1 MSKTVIVAQK
11 YDEDT
16 LVQQT
21 TALYMEDQLGW
32 KSVYAYNTETFGS
45 KGTLGRES
53 DREVVLTRHLHEALV
68 KLNPRLPPS
77 AYHDAIRQIV
87 EYSVIQSTLQINQ
100 EKYRLLKDGVN
111 VHFRDNK
118 GELIKRRLKVF
129 DFVNPKENDF
139 LAVRELWI
147 RGSIYRRRADIVDFV
162 NGIPLLFMELKN
174 IHKDIRSAYE
184 NNLSDYKDTIPHL
197 FYNNSIIVLGNGD
210 EAKIGSYSSK
220 YEYFHEWKRLTEDD
234 KGIVDMETLLKGI
247 CDKNN
252 FLDIFENFVLFDD
265 SSGKLTKII
274 AKNHQYLGVNRA
286 IDAVIE
292 RKQLEGKLGVFWHT
306 QGAGKSYSM
315 VFFTSKIRRKLGGNF
330 TFLVCTDR
338 NDLDNQIYKT
348 FAGCE
353 LVDNDKDPCRPKDG
367 GELQSMLGEHKAYI
381 FTLIHKFNKVIEEN
395 PYSNRDDIIVIS
407 DEAHRTQSGTLAI
420 NMRDSLPNASYIDF
434 TGTPLFKDDE
444 LTRRIFGN
452 YVSTYD
458 FQRAVEDNATVPL
471 YYNARGDKLGI
482 STNDINERIAERLEQ
497 LEVDD
502 VDVAQKLERELKR
515 EYHVITAEKRLDQ
528 IAKDFTWH
536 YSTQWESGKS
546 MVVCIDKITC
556 VRMYNLIDRYW
567 QERIKELEKTI
578 HKVQDEQ
585 EEIQLQRQIN
595 WMKETRM
602 AVVISEEQGEVGKF
616 RKWDL
621 DIIPH
626 RKLIKEGFETED
638 GKRIDVDS
646 ASKKKNIHSA

>member
-129 DFVNPKENDF
+129 DFDNPKENDF

-147 RGSIYRRRADIVDFV
+147 RGSIYRRRADIVGFV

-252 FLDIFENFVLFDD
+252 F
-265 SSGKLTKII
+265 
-274 AKNHQYLGVNRA
+274 
-286 IDAVIE
+286 
-292 RKQLEGKLGVFWHT
+292 
-306 QGAGKSYSM
+306 
-315 VFFTSKIRRKLGGNF
+315 
-330 TFLVCTDR
+330 
-338 NDLDNQIYKT
+338 
-348 FAGCE
+348 
-353 LVDNDKDPCRPKDG
+353 
-367 GELQSMLGEHKAYI
+367 
-381 FTLIHKFNKVIEEN
+381 
-395 PYSNRDDIIVIS
+395 
-407 DEAHRTQSGTLAI
+407 
-420 NMRDSLPNASYIDF
+420 
-434 TGTPLFKDDE
+434 
-444 LTRRIFGN
+444 
-452 YVSTYD
+452 
-458 FQRAVEDNATVPL
+458 
-471 YYNARGDKLGI
+471 
-482 STNDINERIAERLEQ
+482 
-497 LEVDD
+497 
-502 VDVAQKLERELKR
+502 
-515 EYHVITAEKRLDQ
+515 
-528 IAKDFTWH
+528 
-536 YSTQWESGKS
+536 
-546 MVVCIDKITC
+546 C
-556 VRMYNLIDRYW
+556 V
-567 QERIKELEKTI
+567 
-578 HKVQDEQ
+578 
-585 EEIQLQRQIN
+585 
-595 WMKETRM
+595 
-602 AVVISEEQGEVGKF
+602 
-616 RKWDL
+616 
-621 DIIPH
+621 
-626 RKLIKEGFETED
+626 
-638 GKRIDVDS
+638 
-646 ASKKKNIHSA
+646 